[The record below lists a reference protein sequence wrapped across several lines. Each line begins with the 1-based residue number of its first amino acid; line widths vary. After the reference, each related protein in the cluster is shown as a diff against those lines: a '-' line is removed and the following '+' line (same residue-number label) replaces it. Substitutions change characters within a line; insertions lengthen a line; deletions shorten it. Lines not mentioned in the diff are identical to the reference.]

1 MLLAPRILTWIFMLL
16 APQILTWI
24 SALGDVQDYQR
35 GMLAT

>member
-1 MLLAPRILTWIFMLL
+1 MLL

-24 SALGDVQDYQR
+24 SALGDVQDYHR